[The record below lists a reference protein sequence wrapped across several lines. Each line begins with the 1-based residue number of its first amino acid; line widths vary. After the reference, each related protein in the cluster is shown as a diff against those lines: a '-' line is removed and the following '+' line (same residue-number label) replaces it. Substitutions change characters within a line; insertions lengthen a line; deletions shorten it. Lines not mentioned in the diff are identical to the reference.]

1 MSASAINILS
11 DDTQPLASTHVLHAG
26 GVFQRWFGGATATTT
41 QPVYLAAAKTGDS
54 DALAQ
59 LYADYQGDVWRLCR
73 RLLKA
78 EADAEDALQ
87 NTFVK
92 AFAALPRFRGDASI
106 KTWLF
111 RIAVNESMTLL
122 RRRDRAGE
130 QEDFELIEEPS
141 STDNTAERLAIR
153 EMMVLLKPEYQ
164 MVLTLRYWEELS
176 YEEIAEVL
184 NVSLPNVKM
193 RLHRAKEEFRQ
204 RYTTDQKQQV
214 GKSKK

>member
-11 DDTQPLASTHVLHAG
+11 DDAEALPSTHLTIRAG
-26 GVFQRWFGGATATTT
+26 GLWQRWFGNNPSPT
-41 QPVYLAAAKTGDS
+41 QPAYLAAAKTGDP

-59 LYADYQGDVWRLCR
+59 LYADYQEVVWRLCR
-73 RLLKA
+73 RLLKS

-92 AFAALPRFRGDASI
+92 AFAALPRFRGEASI

-111 RIAVNESMTLL
+111 RIAVNESTTLL
-122 RRRDRAGE
+122 RRRERCGS
-130 QEDFELIEEPS
+130 EDDITPS
-141 STDNTAERLAIR
+141 DERSCTDDTAERMAIR
-153 EMMVLLKPEYQ
+153 ELLVEMKPEYQ

-184 NVSLPNVKM
+184 EVSLPNVKM
-193 RLHRAKEEFRQ
+193 RLHRAKEEFRK
-204 RYTTDQKQQV
+204 RYVSDSET
-214 GKSKK
+214 GKWKR